1 MLTRRVRRGVT
12 LVEILIVMAI
22 LATLAAVLYPS
33 VAGQLR
39 KGQATALANQLDNLR
54 VAISNYRANVVRYPS
69 LLTQLTVQP
78 AAGALDAC
86 GVAIPATNR
95 AWWRGPYLA
104 QNILGNFPV
113 GDGTVQNALVRV
125 VTVTPVA
132 NLQIDVVDV
141 DSTSAADIER
151 QYDGT
156 PLNYATGSILWVST
170 GPAVGDLT
178 YQIPIRG
185 C

>member
-1 MLTRRVRRGVT
+1 MLARSLRRGLT
-12 LVEILIVMAI
+12 LVEVLIVLAI
-22 LATLAAVLYPS
+22 LATLAAVLYPA
-33 VAGQLR
+33 VVGQLR
-39 KGQATALANQLDNLR
+39 EGQATALANQLDNLR
-54 VAISNYRANVVRYPS
+54 VAIANYRTNVVRYPR

-78 AAGALDAC
+78 GAGALDIC
-86 GVAIPATNR
+86 GVVVPAANR
-95 AWWRGPYLA
+95 ALWRGPYLA

-113 GDGTVQNALVRV
+113 GDATVQNTLVRV
-125 VTVTPVA
+125 VTAAPVA
-132 NLQIDVVDV
+132 NLQIDAVSV
-141 DSTSAADIER
+141 DSTSAAYIER
-151 QYDGT
+151 QFDGT